1 MSGRS
6 WSRLALNTIDRLY
19 MLSGPGPGPGRSPQ
33 MMSLPILHV
42 LVTVIANLA
51 AVGAA
56 AFALAWLVWLLPTLI
71 FPLRGGGF

>member
-19 MLSGPGPGPGRSPQ
+19 MLSGPATDRSSQ
-33 MMSLPILHV
+33 MMSPPVLHV

-56 AFALAWLVWLLPTLI
+56 AVALAWLVWLLPTLI